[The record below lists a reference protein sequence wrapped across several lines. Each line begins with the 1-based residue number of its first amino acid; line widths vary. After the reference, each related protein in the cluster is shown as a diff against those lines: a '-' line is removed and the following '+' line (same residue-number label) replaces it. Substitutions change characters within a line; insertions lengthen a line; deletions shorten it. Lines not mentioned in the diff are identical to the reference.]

1 MKSPGKKTIL
11 ITGATGFIGSN
22 LINEMSESEYEIIGV
37 KRNSESTPRIT
48 ITRKVRWLTS
58 PLEEIS
64 YDVLSSTDVIVH
76 LASHT
81 ANHPYDTLY
90 NCIDQNVVRHS
101 TFIENAFK
109 AGVNRYVLAGSCFE
123 YGTSGDRYD
132 YIPVNAPLEPKGS
145 YPVSKAMF
153 FLAVKEFFNGKEA
166 YVSYQRIFQVYG
178 EGEAESRFWPTLRSK
193 AFSGEDMLM
202 TEGEQLRDFVNVSD
216 VASKLKIKI
225 EHMFSKKYSCFEVEN
240 LASGTPQTLKE
251 FAQYW
256 WKEWSAKGDI
266 KFGAIPYRKNEVMR
280 FVPSLKSDVTD
291 FNLGQDSSCNE
302 K

>member
-1 MKSPGKKTIL
+1 MKSPGKKTLL

-37 KRNSESTPRIT
+37 KRNCESTPRLA
-48 ITRKVRWLTS
+48 ITRKVRWVTS

-64 YDVLSSTDVIVH
+64 SDVLCSADVIVH

-90 NCIDQNVVRHS
+90 NCIDQNVVRHLK
-101 TFIENAFK
+101 FIENAFK
-109 AGVNRYVLAGSCFE
+109 AGVNRFVLAGSCFE
-123 YGTSGDRYD
+123 YGTSGEKYD

-153 FLAVKEFFNGKEA
+153 FFAVKEFFMGKQA
-166 YVSYQRIFQVYG
+166 NVSYQRIFQVYG
-178 EGEAESRFWPTLRSK
+178 EGEAETRFWPTLRSK

-202 TEGEQLRDFVNVSD
+202 TKGEQLRDFINVTE
-216 VASKLKIKI
+216 VASKLK
-225 EHMFSKKYSCFEVEN
+225 SKVQTMLGSEKCCFDIEN
-240 LASGTPQTLKE
+240 LASGNPQSLKE

-256 WKEWSAKGDI
+256 WKEWSAKGQI
-266 KFGAIPYRKNEVMR
+266 KFGAIPYRHNEVMR
-280 FVPSLKSDVTD
+280 FIPEVQVED
-291 FNLGQDSSCNE
+291 E
-302 K
+302 